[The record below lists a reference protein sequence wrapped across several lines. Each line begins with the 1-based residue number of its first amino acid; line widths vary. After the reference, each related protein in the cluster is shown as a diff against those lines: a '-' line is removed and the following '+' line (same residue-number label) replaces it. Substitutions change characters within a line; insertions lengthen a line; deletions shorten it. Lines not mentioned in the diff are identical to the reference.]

1 MKGILPTK
9 PKVLPEQALV
19 PAENVVAPPERLTHR
34 IKARTPFRYKATAG
48 KPDGHLVA
56 GTRVAIE
63 SKARGVRCC
72 VVDERGLRVTVASAA
87 LEKL

>member
-19 PAENVVAPPERLTHR
+19 PPENVVAPPEHLTHR
-34 IKARTPFRYKATAG
+34 IRARTPFRYKATAG

-56 GTRVAIE
+56 GTRVAID
-63 SKARGVRCC
+63 SKAGGVRCC

>member
-19 PAENVVAPPERLTHR
+19 PPENVVAPPEHLTHR
-34 IKARTPFRYKATAG
+34 VKAKTPFRYKATAG
-48 KPDGHLVA
+48 KADGHLVA

-63 SKARGVRCC
+63 SKAGGVRCR
-72 VVDERGLRVTVASAA
+72 VVDERGLRVTVPRGA